1 MSTRH
6 PHPDW
11 KDPKPRPIR
20 YGRVWEVNPEFM
32 TDEECEAWALYRYR
46 VISPCLDSAT
56 APQTREAYR
65 HFLREHPITAP
76 TGHLA
81 PPSERTLSRWIAA
94 YRTGGFAA
102 LRPQTRADAGRMR
115 AIPPALWAQAVALKR
130 EVPERSAEQVLALLR
145 TWAPAAGI
153 PVAAVDGIRRSTLYR
168 HWHRAGWTKKR
179 MRTTAPK
186 RYRRWEASGP
196 GDLWQSDVMSG
207 PFLPN
212 PTPEQPDRMRATY
225 CLVLLDDY
233 SRRIVA
239 GQFAWSADTALLE
252 ALLWT
257 AIERWGA
264 PQRLYTDNGL
274 VYSSRRLEGIL
285 ARLDIRLIHTPPYT
299 PQGKGKQEKLWGFV
313 QSSFL
318 PELRVRPAETL
329 GELNAWFTAW
339 CEEHYHQRVHR
350 ATGEAP
356 VVRWRAGNLHRAVAW
371 ETLHTAFQERC
382 ARTVDKTGQV
392 QWQGRH
398 WLVPEGLLQCR
409 VELRWDPH
417 APETVEVW
425 YENQLYGRAIAA
437 DTVGPLSDAA
447 PARAPEMWVGPGLSY
462 LEVLASQRDG
472 RFGGIRLAA
481 TPPTDEE
488 DD

>member
-153 PVAAVDGIRRSTLYR
+153 PVAAVEGIRRSPLYR
-168 HWHRAGWTKKR
+168 HWHRAGWTKK
-179 MRTTAPK
+179 
-186 RYRRWEASGP
+186 
-196 GDLWQSDVMSG
+196 
-207 PFLPN
+207 
-212 PTPEQPDRMRATY
+212 RMRATY

-299 PQGKGKQEKLWGFV
+299 PQGKG
-313 QSSFL
+313 
-318 PELRVRPAETL
+318 
-329 GELNAWFTAW
+329 
-339 CEEHYHQRVHR
+339 
-350 ATGEAP
+350 
-356 VVRWRAGNLHRAVAW
+356 
-371 ETLHTAFQERC
+371 
-382 ARTVDKTGQV
+382 
-392 QWQGRH
+392 
-398 WLVPEGLLQCR
+398 
-409 VELRWDPH
+409 
-417 APETVEVW
+417 
-425 YENQLYGRAIAA
+425 YGK
-437 DTVGPLSDAA
+437 
-447 PARAPEMWVGPGLSY
+447 
-462 LEVLASQRDG
+462 
-472 RFGGIRLAA
+472 
-481 TPPTDEE
+481 
-488 DD
+488 